1 MSKYLQAQILK
12 WEKSSASF
20 LSASILEKGLSVHQ
34 SLVVLKSLSPHYL
47 DVYITQHVSFVTLGI
62 SILHFLS
69 FHWRWTIPHQ
79 SSHSCKHVLPPQF
92 SQLQTCMVCFC
103 LNVKCCMHICSS
115 LVCFC
120 RNELSNLQKI
130 TKAPVCYFYISCRY
144 INTSSQFPWPQ
155 QHIHDK
161 WNPHQEILFSVD
173 TPSRLFSLL

>member
-69 FHWRWTIPHQ
+69 FHWR
-79 SSHSCKHVLPPQF
+79 
-92 SQLQTCMVCFC
+92 
-103 LNVKCCMHICSS
+103 
-115 LVCFC
+115 
-120 RNELSNLQKI
+120 
-130 TKAPVCYFYISCRY
+130 
-144 INTSSQFPWPQ
+144 
-155 QHIHDK
+155 
-161 WNPHQEILFSVD
+161 
-173 TPSRLFSLL
+173 